1 MTRVAIVTTEPTA
14 SRVPQFDLLAK
25 RDDLEIMVYYAAE
38 SVQGRMWKLTLD
50 HPHEILQGPNVPL
63 TRVLHHDYPIT
74 PSLWGKLDRGNYDCV
89 VVWGWSTFAA
99 QVAVLWCRRKGVPY
113 VLFAESHL
121 AEPRRAW
128 VRAAKHLLVPL
139 AVRHAAAWLATGTL
153 ARRHLVHYGADPARI
168 WTFANTVDVGVL
180 AARAAELR
188 PRRDEIRARLGLPA
202 EGVVVLHAG
211 RLLPVK
217 AVDVL
222 IEAAA
227 QAGSVHLLIVGDGP
241 ERNALE
247 RAAARAGVGSTFT
260 GFLAE
265 QDLVET
271 YVAADVFALLS
282 RRETW
287 GVVVNEAAACGL
299 PLVLSH
305 GVGAATDLLVAGV
318 NGELVPVDDVNATAS
333 ALHLLARD
341 PERRRKQGLRST
353 EISASWGYGSTI
365 ESFGIAVR
373 AALADAQE
381 TAVRG
386 DS

>member
-1 MTRVAIVTTEPTA
+1 
-14 SRVPQFDLLAK
+14 
-25 RDDLEIMVYYAAE
+25 
-38 SVQGRMWKLTLD
+38 
-50 HPHEILQGPNVPL
+50 
-63 TRVLHHDYPIT
+63 
-74 PSLWGKLDRGNYDCV
+74 
-89 VVWGWSTFAA
+89 
-99 QVAVLWCRRKGVPY
+99 VPY

-227 QAGSVHLLIVGDGP
+227 HAGGVHLLIVGDGP
-241 ERNALE
+241 ERRALE
-247 RAAARAGVGSTFT
+247 RAAARAGVGATFT

-265 QDLVET
+265 HDLVEA

-318 NGELVPVDDVNATAS
+318 NGELVPVGDVDATAS

-365 ESFGIAVR
+365 ESFGTAVG

-381 TAVRG
+381 TAARG
-386 DS
+386 RSK